1 MNKMVVIDWQTHMHA
16 HPHTHQTSTS
26 FKSPMRNAQSKAS
39 AHASNHRA
47 PQGLS
52 QRAVR
57 EMHHVSGLH
66 LLHCGVHRGPHVL
79 VKHVSFKCS
88 SVHSCASLTC
98 FPLCWHLYTRA
109 TTVHVKTCTLRSGT
123 HPPPP
128 VHAHTHP
135 PLWERLGLPEGALH
149 TSTAGAHAH
158 TDTH

>member
-1 MNKMVVIDWQTHMHA
+1 MRIDA
-16 HPHTHQTSTS
+16 HQTNTS
-26 FKSPMRNAQSKAS
+26 FKSPMRNPQSKAS

-57 EMHHVSGLH
+57 EIHHVSGLH

-98 FPLCWHLYTRA
+98 FLPCWHLYIRA

-128 VHAHTHP
+128 VHAHTLVGTSWLENP
-135 PLWERLGLPEGALH
+135 SAARRRTLH
-149 TSTAGAHAH
+149 FHRRCTR
-158 TDTH
+158 TH